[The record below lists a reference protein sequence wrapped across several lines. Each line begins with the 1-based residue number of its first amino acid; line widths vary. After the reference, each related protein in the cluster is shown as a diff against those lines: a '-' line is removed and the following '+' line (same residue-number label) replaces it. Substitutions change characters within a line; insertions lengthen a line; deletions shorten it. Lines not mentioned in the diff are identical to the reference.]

1 MTGSASLRGWRLLG
15 LIFCG
20 IGLERLLNA
29 QLVGPLGSDFSMR
42 FSIGLIC
49 TVTGL
54 AVIIAWLWGEVTVQ
68 ARRYAVFSHGIAI
81 RMRTAARL
89 CKFQRSAELNG
100 PRAARPRST

>member
-1 MTGSASLRGWRLLG
+1 VASCLGWVFTDGIGSPHLARTMGGMLMTGSASLRGWLLLG

-54 AVIIAWLWGEVTVQ
+54 AVIIAWLWE
-68 ARRYAVFSHGIAI
+68 R
-81 RMRTAARL
+81 
-89 CKFQRSAELNG
+89 
-100 PRAARPRST
+100 